1 MSIGF
6 RRRSSPDCRVDPAE
20 KMAKFYI
27 SDRNFLHY
35 PLFLLLLL
43 LLLSSAP
50 HLATAQKLSAS
61 QWQALFRLRRVL
73 QYPPALASW
82 NRYTSFCSLPRSP
95 SLSISCSL
103 SGQITAL
110 SITGEKP
117 HIPLANFS
125 SDSLFSILSKLNS
138 LTSLSLVSL
147 GILGTIPSKVKNLS
161 SLKVLNLSSNH
172 FFGAIPPAISSMPNL
187 ESLVLSK
194 NHFNGTLPDLKP
206 LALLSELD
214 LSENFLGPEFPSLGK
229 RMAILELQNN
239 HFRTKIPLDVASFD
253 QLQMLDLSSNQF
265 SGPIPPSLFS
275 LPYLRY
281 LNLSSNKFKG
291 SLPLNLLCGVD
302 LNFVDLSGNLLMGRL
317 PSCIKSNSSSLI
329 VLTSWNCFSA
339 VDSRF
344 QHPNSYC
351 SVKPLAAVFPV
362 TKNKERPKTNLGLML
377 SLLGGILGGVVVIG
391 LLTFL
396 VIGKVK
402 SENNVV
408 TSVYKPKSKNIL
420 VQSSPKTLCDTRQ
433 ISQAVNIGTMGLT
446 PYRVFTME
454 ELNEATNGFNPS
466 NLVSEGPKGQL
477 FRGRLQDGSIVVM
490 RSIRLKQKYSY
501 QCLQQHIDVFSKLRH
516 RHLVSILGH
525 CIANGL
531 GNTSMANHV
540 FLLVFENVSNG
551 TLRSHLTEWRKREM
565 LKWPQRIS
573 AVIGVARGIQFL
585 HTCVSPAIA
594 DIDINIDNIFLD
606 EILTAKVS
614 NYKLPRL
621 HKKKKDM
628 VSSGSPFDVEDEGDV
643 DSIQNF
649 TRAKKEDTYR
659 LGLILLEVITGK
671 PAQLQG
677 ELNSLKTQ
685 LQKSLNETP
694 EELKLLEIRPS
705 AHTFAYDSFR
715 NAVQLAL
722 SCLSK
727 DPSGVH
733 PSMMFYG
740 TSSTVSRFKMVGLA
754 VRASAAVK
762 QQNFSRHIWL
772 CSFAKI

>member
-82 NRYTSFCSLPRSP
+82 NRYTSFCSLPRSLHFPFLAPFLAKSPP
-95 SLSISCSL
+95 SLSLARNLTFL
-103 SGQITAL
+103 SPI
-110 SITGEKP
+110 
-117 HIPLANFS
+117 FFRF
-125 SDSLFSILSKLNS
+125 LFSILSKLNS

-408 TSVYKPKSKNIL
+408 TSVYKPKSKKHF

-614 NYKLPRL
+614 
-621 HKKKKDM
+621 
-628 VSSGSPFDVEDEGDV
+628 SGSPFDVED
-643 DSIQNF
+643 
-649 TRAKKEDTYR
+649 
-659 LGLILLEVITGK
+659 EVITGK

-694 EELKLLEIRPS
+694 EELKLLADPTIRN
-705 AHTFAYDSFR
+705 TFAYDSFR

-727 DPSGVH
+727 DPSER
-733 PSMMFYG
+733 PSVDDVLWNLQYCVQIQDG
-740 TSSTVSRFKMVGLA
+740 WLSSEGISSSQTTEL
-754 VRASAAVK
+754 
-762 QQNFSRHIWL
+762 
-772 CSFAKI
+772 

>member
-35 PLFLLLLL
+35 PLFLLLLLL

-110 SITGEKP
+110 SIIGEKP
-117 HIPLANFS
+117 HIPFSNFS

-206 LALLSELD
+206 LALLSELGR
-214 LSENFLGPEFPSLGK
+214 SENFLGPEFPSLGK

-265 SGPIPPSLFS
+265 
-275 LPYLRY
+275 
-281 LNLSSNKFKG
+281 
-291 SLPLNLLCGVD
+291 
-302 LNFVDLSGNLLMGRL
+302 M
-317 PSCIKSNSSSLI
+317 
-329 VLTSWNCFSA
+329 
-339 VDSRF
+339 DSRS

-408 TSVYKPKSKNIL
+408 TSVYKPTSKNIL

-531 GNTSMANHV
+531 GNTSMADHV

-621 HKKKKDM
+621 HKKKKTWLVLKVLLM
-628 VSSGSPFDVEDEGDV
+628 LRMKVMLTGNFFSLHGVNC
-643 DSIQNF
+643 IQNF

-659 LGLILLEVITGK
+659 LGLILLKSSPEN
-671 PAQLQG
+671 QL
-677 ELNSLKTQ
+677 SCR

-694 EELKLLEIRPS
+694 EELKLLADPTIRN
-705 AHTFAYDSFR
+705 TFAYDSFR

-727 DPSGVH
+727 DPSER
-733 PSMMFYG
+733 PSVDDVLWNLQYCVQIQDG
-740 TSSTVSRFKMVGLA
+740 WLSSEGISSSQTTEL
-754 VRASAAVK
+754 
-762 QQNFSRHIWL
+762 
-772 CSFAKI
+772 

>member
-35 PLFLLLLL
+35 PLFLLLLLL

-110 SITGEKP
+110 SIIGEKP
-117 HIPLANFS
+117 HIPFSNFS

-265 SGPIPPSLFS
+265 
-275 LPYLRY
+275 
-281 LNLSSNKFKG
+281 
-291 SLPLNLLCGVD
+291 
-302 LNFVDLSGNLLMGRL
+302 M
-317 PSCIKSNSSSLI
+317 
-329 VLTSWNCFSA
+329 
-339 VDSRF
+339 DSRF

-408 TSVYKPKSKNIL
+408 TSVYKPTSKNIL

-531 GNTSMANHV
+531 GNTSMADHV

-621 HKKKKDM
+621 HKKKKTWLVLKVLLM
-628 VSSGSPFDVEDEGDV
+628 LRMKVMLTGNFFSLHGVNC
-643 DSIQNF
+643 IQNF

-659 LGLILLEVITGK
+659 LGLILLKSSPEN
-671 PAQLQG
+671 QL
-677 ELNSLKTQ
+677 SCR

-694 EELKLLEIRPS
+694 EELKLLADPTIRN
-705 AHTFAYDSFR
+705 TFAYDSFR

-727 DPSGVH
+727 DPSER
-733 PSMMFYG
+733 PSVDDVLWNLQYCVQIQDG
-740 TSSTVSRFKMVGLA
+740 WLSSEGISSSQTTEL
-754 VRASAAVK
+754 
-762 QQNFSRHIWL
+762 
-772 CSFAKI
+772 